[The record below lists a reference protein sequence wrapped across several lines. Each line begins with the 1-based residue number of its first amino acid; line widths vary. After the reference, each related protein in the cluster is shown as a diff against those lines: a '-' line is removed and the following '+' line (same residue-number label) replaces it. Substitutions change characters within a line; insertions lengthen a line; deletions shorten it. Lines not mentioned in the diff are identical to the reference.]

1 VRSYNL
7 AQQEQLSTGT
17 VFTFHSADGLRSA
30 FLVAS
35 LLFLTLLVPVP
46 PALAQGTLTVTPATI
61 DFGSHYVGSSTTSH
75 VVTITNTGT
84 VAVNLTAVSISGT
97 NAGDFT
103 EALIWML
110 KNPLPAGGSCTI
122 NVRFWPSA
130 AGTRTAILSVSDN
143 ASGSPQTVTLT
154 GVGVAA
160 MTPLPSS
167 LTFANQNVGT
177 TSAASPVTLT
187 NNYSQSVSISSVSAT
202 GDFAVA
208 SNTCTSTLAK
218 GAQCVIGVSFAPTAA
233 GVRTGTLSIS
243 DTAPGSPTLL
253 ALSGT
258 GVLAGDPVTL
268 APTAINFGNHYVGG
282 TTASQV
288 ITITNTGTVAVNL
301 TAVSISGAN
310 AGDFTEA
317 LIWMLKN
324 PLPPGGSCTIN
335 VRFWPSGAGTRT
347 ATLSVSDSASGSPQT
362 VTLTG
367 VGLPAITTLPASLTF
382 ADQSVGT
389 KSAVSQV
396 MLTNNYS
403 QSLSISSISA
413 SGDFVVASNT
423 CPSTLAK
430 GAQCVIGVSFAPTAA
445 GVRSG
450 TLSISNSAP
459 GSPTLLPLSGTAIL
473 ASNQAQIQHVIVI
486 FQENRS
492 TDNLFQD
499 PVLIGRGADIASSG
513 LNSAGQIIALTPMD
527 LGSNGSSPQNYD
539 LDHSHLAFT
548 QMYDGGKMDGADKV
562 TVECYNSTPCPLPNS
577 PFKYVLPSD
586 VGPYFQLAEQYTFAD
601 RMFQTNQGGSF
612 PAHQFIISGTSAPTA
627 TSNSFDTSNVA
638 AGGLNGCIAP
648 PGAWVAISDPFGKTS
663 KMFPCFE
670 HPTLTD
676 LLENAGISWRY
687 YTPSA
692 GGLWTG
698 PNAIEHMCGPNV
710 PPPNATACVGADW
723 TNHVVINTKAV
734 LTDIANG
741 KLASVSWV
749 MPTALASDHAAM
761 NDGSGPSWVAS
772 VVNAIGASPYWSNTA
787 IFITWDDWGGWY
799 DHVAPRVVDDG
810 VSWGSAYV
818 YGFRVPLIVVSPY
831 AKAGYISHVTHDFG
845 SILSF
850 VEHTFDLPS
859 LGYAD
864 AYADDLSDCFDFNQ
878 TPLVFQKIGA
888 PMQAADFLKSTL
900 PETGPDDD

>member
-1 VRSYNL
+1 MYSLQPPQLV
-7 AQQEQLSTGT
+7 QQSSPAKGLS
-17 VFTFHSADGLRSA
+17 SA

-84 VAVNLTAVSISGT
+84 VAVNLTGVSISGA

-233 GVRTGTLSIS
+233 GVRTGTFSIS

-258 GVLAGDPVTL
+258 GVQG
-268 APTAINFGNHYVGG
+268 
-282 TTASQV
+282 
-288 ITITNTGTVAVNL
+288 
-301 TAVSISGAN
+301 
-310 AGDFTEA
+310 
-317 LIWMLKN
+317 
-324 PLPPGGSCTIN
+324 
-335 VRFWPSGAGTRT
+335 
-347 ATLSVSDSASGSPQT
+347 
-362 VTLTG
+362 
-367 VGLPAITTLPASLTF
+367 
-382 ADQSVGT
+382 
-389 KSAVSQV
+389 
-396 MLTNNYS
+396 
-403 QSLSISSISA
+403 
-413 SGDFVVASNT
+413 
-423 CPSTLAK
+423 
-430 GAQCVIGVSFAPTAA
+430 
-445 GVRSG
+445 
-450 TLSISNSAP
+450 
-459 GSPTLLPLSGTAIL
+459 
-473 ASNQAQIQHVIVI
+473 NQAQIQHVVII

-492 TDNLFQD
+492 TDNMFQD

-513 LNSAGQIIALTPMD
+513 VNSAGQTIALTPMD
-527 LGSNGSSPQNYD
+527 LGTVGTSPQLYD
-539 LDHSHLAFT
+539 LDHSRNAFLAT
-548 QMYDGGKMDGADKV
+548 YDGGKMDGADKV
-562 TVECYNSTPCPLPNS
+562 AVNCFNTTPCPPPN
-577 PFKYVLPSD
+577 PQFKYVLPSD
-586 VGPYFQLAEQYTFAD
+586 VVPYFQMAEQYTFAD
-601 RMFQTNQGGSF
+601 RMFQTNEGASF
-612 PAHQFIISGTSAPTA
+612 PAHQYIISGTSAPTA
-627 TSNSFDTSNVA
+627 TSTSLAVGNI
-638 AGGLNGCIAP
+638 AGPAGTPDGCLAF
-648 PGAWVAISDPFGKTS
+648 PGAIVSVVDPIGKLST
-663 KMFPCFE
+663 MFPCFE

-698 PNAIEHMCGPNV
+698 PNAIQHMCGPTP
-710 PPPNATACVGADW
+710 PPPNATACTAADW
-723 TNHVVINTKAV
+723 TNHVVINTRTV
-734 LTDIANG
+734 LKDIAGGN
-741 KLASVSWV
+741 LATVSWV
-749 MPTALASDHAAM
+749 MPSGAASDHASM
-761 NDGSGPSWVAS
+761 TDGSGPSWVAS
-772 VVNAIGASPYWSNTA
+772 IVNAIGASPYWSNTA

-799 DHVAPRVVDDG
+799 DHVAPRVINDG
-810 VSWGSAYV
+810 VSWGSGDV

-831 AKAGYISHVTHDFG
+831 AKVGYISHVTHDFG

-850 VEHTFDLPS
+850 VEHTFNLPS

-864 AYADDLSDCFDFNQ
+864 AYADDLSDCFDFSQ
-878 TPLVFQKIGA
+878 TPTAFKTIGA
-888 PMQAADFLKSTL
+888 PLGAANFLKSTA
-900 PETGPDDD
+900 PETDPDND